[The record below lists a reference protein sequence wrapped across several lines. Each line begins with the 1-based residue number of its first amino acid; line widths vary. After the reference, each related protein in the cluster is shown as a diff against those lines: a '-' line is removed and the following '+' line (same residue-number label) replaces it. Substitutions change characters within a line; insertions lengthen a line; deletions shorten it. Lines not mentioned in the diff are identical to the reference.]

1 MKNKACIITG
11 GAGFIGSHLC
21 RFLLEKGYRVICLDN
36 LLTGN
41 IANIHKLNNYSAFR
55 FLKTDVIQKDQVNKL
70 IGEKNINYIYHLASP
85 ASPPQYRKLA
95 IETLLVNSI
104 GTLNMLNLSRKFN
117 SRFLLASTSEVYGDP
132 KEHPQKESYHGN
144 VNPVGLRACYDEG
157 KRFAEALAMEYF
169 RKFRMDI
176 RIIRIFNTYGPNM
189 LATDGRVI
197 SNFLTQALSG
207 KPLTI
212 YGSGDQTRSFC
223 YVSDMVEGL
232 VSAMENNNSN
242 GQVINLGNPDEIQ
255 VRKLA
260 RLVLN
265 LTKSKSKLV
274 NVNKRLEDDP
284 EKRKPD
290 ISKAISLLKWTPRI
304 DLIIGLTNTVKFFR
318 DL

>member
-117 SRFLLASTSEVYGDP
+117 SRFLLASTREVYGDP

>member
-1 MKNKACIITG
+1 M
-11 GAGFIGSHLC
+11 
-21 RFLLEKGYRVICLDN
+21 
-36 LLTGN
+36 
-41 IANIHKLNNYSAFR
+41 
-55 FLKTDVIQKDQVNKL
+55 
-70 IGEKNINYIYHLASP
+70 
-85 ASPPQYRKLA
+85 
-95 IETLLVNSI
+95 
-104 GTLNMLNLSRKFN
+104 
-117 SRFLLASTSEVYGDP
+117 
-132 KEHPQKESYHGN
+132 
-144 VNPVGLRACYDEG
+144 
-157 KRFAEALAMEYF
+157 
-169 RKFRMDI
+169 
-176 RIIRIFNTYGPNM
+176 
-189 LATDGRVI
+189 
-197 SNFLTQALSG
+197 
-207 KPLTI
+207 
-212 YGSGDQTRSFC
+212 
-223 YVSDMVEGL
+223 